1 MMYAARQ
8 VVSYAAIELL
18 YLILSNLVKIESV
31 IKWLI
36 ISIDGIS
43 KSNQPKN
50 ISEQQVYRVLQ
61 KSNDTSKAN
70 QCCLH

>member
-61 KSNDTSKAN
+61 KSNDTRKAN